1 MLHLQ
6 LRTRILVLSL
16 VLSLAGSA
24 VGAEAAT
31 GTALSAII
39 VLLSYM
45 IVLYVLV
52 TQIRQI
58 PERDG

>member
-24 VGAEAAT
+24 IGVEAAAGHPT
-31 GTALSAII
+31 FAVAAYLIALY
-39 VLLSYM
+39 LL
-45 IVLYVLV
+45 VK
-52 TQIRQI
+52 QIRQI
-58 PERDG
+58 AQRDG

>member
-6 LRTRILVLSL
+6 LRTRIFVLSL
-16 VLSLAGSA
+16 VLSVAGSA

-45 IVLYVLV
+45 IALYVLV
-52 TQIRQI
+52 TQIRQM
-58 PERDG
+58 PESDG